1 MPFHLFASLS
11 LNGAM
16 KTWGDFLQQA
26 TYAYFILPYLLTICY
41 FSHCQEIGS
50 NFARVPIEITNL
62 LLARKIARILQLGMS
77 LIFSGLHIYCE
88 PLLSLYP
95 LKNTLKSCFWGCKSI
110 GFILQKMMF
119 YSLKA

>member
-50 NFARVPIEITNL
+50 NFGSVSIEITKL
-62 LLARKIARILQLGMS
+62 FLVRKIARILQLGMS

-95 LKNTLKSCFWGCKSI
+95 LKNAQNRVFRVV
-110 GFILQKMMF
+110 
-119 YSLKA
+119 KA

>member
-1 MPFHLFASLS
+1 
-11 LNGAM
+11 M

-50 NFARVPIEITNL
+50 NFGSVSIEITKLFLAHKTTKAL
-62 LLARKIARILQLGMS
+62 LCWVL

-88 PLLSLYP
+88 PLLSLCP
-95 LKNTLKSCFWGCKSI
+95 LKNTLKSCFSGCKSI

-119 YSLKA
+119 WKPKA